1 MLADDELARIVA
13 EMRAIGCDLQRVEV
27 KEAVGKL
34 PKSVG
39 ESISAFANGSGGVVI
54 LGLSERDGF
63 KPVKNFQAHSA
74 FDALAGLCADRAMPP
89 VRPDMRIASF
99 EGAPIVVAEIP
110 ETPPVD
116 KPCYLTERGMYRG
129 SFVRTGDGDRL
140 LSSYEIDRLVEE
152 RTQPHYDL
160 DIVEGAQMSDLDPD
174 LVAAVLR
181 RQRGLHP
188 RVFGQLSDADA
199 LAALNVSTKAPD
211 GTVVPTLA
219 GLLALGVY
227 PQRFF
232 PRLTVTFASFLGVDK
247 AAANGVKYTDSQSM
261 AGPIPAVL
269 MDTVAAVRRNMRVGG
284 VLVDGLRRDVPDYP
298 LDAVR
303 EAVCNALMHRDY
315 SPMGRGAQVQVNMYA
330 DRLEV
335 LSPGGL
341 YGAVTVDTIG
351 EVGASSTRNQHLSLL
366 LETTPYEEGGFVAEN
381 RGTGFS
387 LIESELRA
395 FGMEPPEV
403 VDRPSLF
410 SLTIKRR
417 NVDRL
422 QRIAS
427 SEAKSK
433 GPKPAGGVARAP
445 RSQKSEAAVLSCIR
459 EMSEARASDVV
470 KATGLSRSTVA
481 NALKKLLGE
490 GKIEAVF
497 ADGVAKTNPKRAYR
511 AV

>member
-1 MLADDELARIVA
+1 M
-13 EMRAIGCDLQRVEV
+13 
-27 KEAVGKL
+27 
-34 PKSVG
+34 
-39 ESISAFANGSGGVVI
+39 I
-54 LGLSERDGF
+54 LGLAEQDDFRPAKG
-63 KPVKNFQAHSA
+63 FQARSA
-74 FDALAGLCADRAMPP
+74 FDALAGLCADRLMPP
-89 VRPDMRIASF
+89 VRPDIRIVPF
-99 EGAPIVVAEIP
+99 EGAHIVVAEIP
-110 ETPPVD
+110 EMPPVD

-160 DIVEGAQMSDLDPD
+160 DVVEGAQMSDLDPD

-181 RQRGLHP
+181 RQRSLHP
-188 RVFGQLSDADA
+188 RIFGQLSDDDA
-199 LAALNVSTKAPD
+199 LSALNVSTKAPD
-211 GTVVPTLA
+211 GTTVPTLA

-232 PRLTVTFASFLGVDK
+232 PRLTVTFACFPGIDK
-247 AAANGVKYTDSQSM
+247 ASADGVKYTDSQSM

-298 LDAVR
+298 INAVR
-303 EAVCNALMHRDY
+303 EAVCNALMHREY

-395 FGMEPPEV
+395 FDMEPPEV

-417 NVDRL
+417 DAG
-422 QRIAS
+422 QMHRIAS
-427 SEAKSK
+427 SETKSK
-433 GPKPAGGVARAP
+433 GSKPRGVAASGP
-445 RSQKSEAAVLSCIR
+445 RSQRSEAAVLSCIR
-459 EMSEARASDVV
+459 GMSEARASDVV

-490 GKIEAVF
+490 GRIESVCAY
-497 ADGVAKTNPKRAYR
+497 GVAKTNPKRAYR

>member
-1 MLADDELARIVA
+1 MLTDGELVEIVA
-13 EMRAIGCDLQRVEV
+13 EMRLAGCDLQKVEV
-27 KEAVGKL
+27 KESVGKL

-39 ESISAFANGSGGVVI
+39 ESVSAFANGSGGVVV
-54 LGLSERDGF
+54 LGLSEQDGF
-63 KPVKNFQAHSA
+63 KPAKDFRAHSA
-74 FDALAGLCADRAMPP
+74 FDALAGLCADRLMPP
-89 VRPDMRIASF
+89 VRPDMRIAPF
-99 EGAPIVVAEIP
+99 EGAHIVVAEIP
-110 ETPPVD
+110 EMSPVD
-116 KPCYLTERGMYRG
+116 KPCHLSDRGMYRG
-129 SFVRTGDGDRL
+129 SFVRTGDGDRI

-152 RTQPHYDL
+152 RTQPHHDL
-160 DIVEGAQMSDLDPD
+160 DIVEGAKMSDLDPD

-181 RQRGLHP
+181 RQRRLHP
-188 RVFGQLSDADA
+188 RIFGRLSDDDA
-199 LAALNVSTKAPD
+199 LAALNVSIKTPD
-211 GTVVPTLA
+211 GSVVPTLA
-219 GLLALGVY
+219 GLLALGIY

-232 PRLTVTFASFLGVDK
+232 PRLTVTFASFPGVDK
-247 AAANGVKYTDSQSM
+247 ASADGVKYTDSQSM

-269 MDTVAAVRRNMRVGG
+269 TDTVAAVRRNMRVGG
-284 VLVDGLRRDVPDYP
+284 VLVDGLRRDVADYP
-298 LDAVR
+298 LNAVR

-351 EVGASSTRNQHLSLL
+351 EVGASSTRNQHLALL

-410 SLTIKRR
+410 SLTMKKRDSSR
-417 NVDRL
+417 AYHAMDGKVGDEAPKSRAGDV
-422 QRIAS
+422 RAS
-427 SEAKSK
+427 Y
-433 GPKPAGGVARAP
+433 P
-445 RSQKSEAAVLSCIR
+445 QKSEVAVLSCIQ

-470 KATGLSRSTVA
+470 KATGFSRSTVA

-490 GKIEAVF
+490 GKIESVF
-497 ADGVAKTNPKRAYR
+497 DDKVAKTNPKRAYR